1 SELAFELQSL
11 GKIPANDMKV
21 RIDLKRLPTL
31 RDRFVE
37 AMRVQVIE
45 SEIGVDDERE
55 GVERDGAF
63 VAGDRVVESAQ
74 STERR
79 RFPLMSRRVVGI
91 ERDGA
96 IKLCDRPREI
106 VIEICVD
113 GPKGCVGRAQRWL

>member
-1 SELAFELQSL
+1 
-11 GKIPANDMKV
+11 MKV
-21 RIDLKRLPTL
+21 RIDFKRLPAL
-31 RDRFVE
+31 RDCFVE
-37 AMRVQVIE
+37 AMCVQVIE

-55 GVERDGAF
+55 RIERDSMF
-63 VAGDRVVESAQ
+63 VAGDRVIESAQ

-106 VIEICVD
+106 VVEICVD
-113 GPKGCVGRAQRWL
+113 GPKSCVRRAQRWLETE